1 MSQSNPITQTFAI
14 CKALSKVLTEKIQEE
29 VTNILSDWGKFEAEQ
44 KEKLRQF
51 SEEIMERAKQEA
63 NHSSNSSH
71 NSSPNLD
78 ETEDLQEILD
88 ELRSEIAC
96 LRAELK
102 NHRQ

>member
-1 MSQSNPITQTFAI
+1 MSQSNPINQTFAI

-63 NHSSNSSH
+63 NHNSNSSH
-71 NSSPNLD
+71 NSSTNLD

-88 ELRSEIAC
+88 DLRSEIAC

-102 NHRQ
+102 NHRT